1 MSKINEKIE
10 INNMEY
16 FIALEIRL
24 ITSYSPM
31 ISEICFS
38 LFFFLVKR
46 LIHKKIGGGNN
57 RPLQN
62 FHEGVRKKI
71 NLP

>member
-1 MSKINEKIE
+1 MVD
-10 INNMEY
+10 

-31 ISEICFS
+31 ISEILFS
-38 LFFFLVKR
+38 LL
-46 LIHKKIGGGNN
+46 LILANGSIHKKIGGGNN

-62 FHEGVRKKI
+62 FYEGETKKI

>member
-1 MSKINEKIE
+1 V
-10 INNMEY
+10 Y
-16 FIALEIRL
+16 FIALEIML

-31 ISEICFS
+31 ISEIPFS
-38 LFFFLVKR
+38 LFLFGANGS
-46 LIHKKIGGGNN
+46 IHKKIGGGNN

-62 FHEGVRKKI
+62 FYEGGTKKI